1 MTDHPSLDEALASL
15 SGQGFAP
22 APEDFMDGVWQ
33 RAGQLGEIAERR
45 RRTALFAGL
54 FIIGLGAGVGT
65 TGIPYGYGAPQHGA
79 VYDFAASEQL
89 SPAALLHV
97 GR

>member
-1 MTDHPSLDEALASL
+1 MRNDLDAMLGRLASQAT
-15 SGQGFAP
+15 GGVP
-22 APEDFMDGVWQ
+22 DDFMEGVWE

-45 RRTALFAGL
+45 RRTAMFAALFVV
-54 FIIGLGAGVGT
+54 GLGAGVGT
-65 TGIPYGYGAPQHGA
+65 TEWPSAYGLTTHDRDSSLLAG
-79 VYDFAASEQL
+79 ERL